1 MGPTMSFLPDLT
13 VLIAFTAAACVLIIT
28 PGPDMTLFMG
38 KTLAQGRKAGVAAV
52 LGATTGIIIHSVLAA
67 LGVSA
72 LLAASETAFSIL
84 KVVGA
89 AYLIWL
95 AYQAI
100 RNGSSLTIDQTTV
113 KAQPLARVWLQGL
126 GINLLNPKIA
136 LFFITFLPQFVSPT
150 DPGATGKL
158 LFLGFYFVAL
168 GFPACLAMVF
178 GASAF
183 SSFLKA
189 SPKAMRAFDWAFAGI
204 MGTFALKLLAAKA
217 ASN

>member
-1 MGPTMSFLPDLT
+1 MSFIPDLT

-100 RNGSSLTIDQTTV
+100 RNGSSLTIDQTAV
-113 KAQPLARVWLQGL
+113 KAQSLARVWLQGL

>member
-1 MGPTMSFLPDLT
+1 MSFLPDLT
-13 VLIAFTAAACVLIIT
+13 ILIAFTAAAFVLIIT

-100 RNGSSLTIDQTTV
+100 RNGSSLTIEQTTV

-136 LFFITFLPQFVSPT
+136 IFFITFLPQFVSPT

-183 SSFLKA
+183 SGFLKA

>member
-1 MGPTMSFLPDLT
+1 MGPTMSFIPDLT

-113 KAQPLARVWLQGL
+113 KTQPLARVWLQGL

>member
-1 MGPTMSFLPDLT
+1 MGPTMSFIPDLT

-100 RNGSSLTIDQTTV
+100 HNGSSLTIDQTTV